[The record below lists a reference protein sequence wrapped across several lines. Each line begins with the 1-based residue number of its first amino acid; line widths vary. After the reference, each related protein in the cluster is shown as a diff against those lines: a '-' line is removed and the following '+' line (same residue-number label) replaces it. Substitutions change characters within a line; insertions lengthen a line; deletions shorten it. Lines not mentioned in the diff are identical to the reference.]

1 MSREQLR
8 RFLPYSSCMMYRRT
22 SSYVV
27 VTVLTMACRG
37 PDVRPMDTGVAGS
50 SVAVQGGDTAFT
62 PGDTVVL
69 ASASGPSELSTA
81 NDSSRPLAS
90 LPRGA
95 TPKKS
100 PAAPAAPAAS
110 ATRTAVPVPVVAPD
124 TQPSVIRVTA
134 PVDSTAPTPPAKIRE
149 PEPRVVSDTL
159 VPPAPLPFSPGE
171 RLEYQVKF
179 GSISVGKAVLEV
191 VGIDTVRGIP
201 AMHIRLRVE
210 GKMGFLGVKDRYE
223 SWVDTRTMSSLRY
236 IQDIDQATYE
246 RERHYEIYPDRQTYH
261 EKGKK
266 ERPSVAAPLDDASF
280 LFFLRSIPLALGET
294 YSFDRYFKPDRNPV
308 RVAVLRKE
316 KVRVP
321 AGTFSTVVVR
331 PIIKTTGLFSEGGK
345 AEVWFTDDDSRLVV
359 QLKTQMKIGSLNLFL
374 RKVQRA
380 PAP

>member
-1 MSREQLR
+1 
-8 RFLPYSSCMMYRRT
+8 MMYRRT
-22 SSYVV
+22 SNCLV
-27 VTVLTMACRG
+27 VTVLTMACSG
-37 PDVRPMDTGVAGS
+37 PDVRPMDTSRVVSSAAAEGV
-50 SVAVQGGDTAFT
+50 DTTFT
-62 PGDTVVL
+62 PGDTGVVT
-69 ASASGPSELSTA
+69 TA
-81 NDSSRPLAS
+81 NDAPRPVDS
-90 LPRGA
+90 LPKPTA
-95 TPKKS
+95 PKKS
-100 PAAPAAPAAS
+100 PSRPAGSVTRSTPVPA
-110 ATRTAVPVPVVAPD
+110 PVVAPD
-124 TQPSVIRVTA
+124 TQPPVIRPAA
-134 PVDSTAPTPPAKIRE
+134 PIDTPATPPAAKIAESER
-149 PEPRVVSDTL
+149 PVARDTVVSPPP
-159 VPPAPLPFSPGE
+159 VPFAPGE

-191 VGIDTVRGIP
+191 VGVDTVRGIP

-210 GKMGFLGVKDRYE
+210 GKMGFIGVKDRYE

-308 RVAVLRKE
+308 RVVVLRRE

-345 AEVWFTDDDSRLVV
+345 AEVWFADDESRLLV

-380 PAP
+380 PVP